1 LEIGPI
7 AVTVSDEMS
16 STNIV
21 TVVAAIIRGE
31 DGRLLITKRHHDAHL
46 GGLWEFPGGKV
57 EDGESLA
64 DALKREVLEE
74 LGVAVRVGGL
84 YFEQEHLYADRRVHL
99 HFFECRITDGNPVP
113 NSASQMTWVDPSELD
128 RFAFPAANRLL
139 LHKLEVPP
147 TRKT

>member
-1 LEIGPI
+1 MTQIP
-7 AVTVSDEMS
+7 
-16 STNIV
+16 
-21 TVVAAIIRGE
+21 VVAAVIRRKNKALL
-31 DGRLLITKRHHDAHL
+31 GRRPDHKRH